1 MGLALWLPGLLIST
15 SNAANG
21 GTTKIPTLPKKV
33 LKKLGKDLGNS
44 LTQTVAQKL
53 ANDGQL
59 FVTWTKKNELRVI
72 YRQEGKQPLWNCI
85 NETGKNNKMYWLSFG
100 ITGQG
105 DWKMTNAQKHKLAIA
120 MRPDMFGKC
129 SNAKCRFS
137 SRPLKYLD
145 PRKFQIHD
153 IVSAKVEW
161 EVPTQPRK
169 VSHQTYGILL
179 SKRLEGKWG
188 KGGISW
194 TVRFWR
200 KATKGAC
207 TEETKVM
214 SIEAPLLTLESDY
227 TPYKTRYDAY
237 RRCTRDW
244 CTGNCKAIMA
254 PLDIKIPKKI
264 LDDLPLPLPFS
275 EDPALK
281 RHRLTNQRLI
291 DRFIRESL
299 RARRAE
305 FSI

>member
-1 MGLALWLPGLLIST
+1 MG
-15 SNAANG
+15 
-21 GTTKIPTLPKKV
+21 
-33 LKKLGKDLGNS
+33 
-44 LTQTVAQKL
+44 
-53 ANDGQL
+53 
-59 FVTWTKKNELRVI
+59 
-72 YRQEGKQPLWNCI
+72 
-85 NETGKNNKMYWLSFG
+85 
-100 ITGQG
+100 
-105 DWKMTNAQKHKLAIA
+105 LAIA

-137 SRPLKYLD
+137 SRPLKYLN

-161 EVPTQPRK
+161 VDDSDYTGELPRK
-169 VSHQTYGILL
+169 VSHQTDILTYGILL
-179 SKRLEGKWG
+179 SSRMEGKWG

-214 SIEAPLLTLESDY
+214 SIEAHLLTVESDF

-237 RRCTRDW
+237 RRCTSRS
-244 CTGNCKAIMA
+244 CTGNCKGIMA

-275 EDPALK
+275 KDPALK
-281 RHRLTNQRLI
+281 RRRLANQRLI

-299 RARRAE
+299 RCQT
-305 FSI
+305 S

>member
-105 DWKMTNAQKHKLAIA
+105 DWQMTNAQKHKLAIA

-129 SNAKCRFS
+129 SNAKCGFS
-137 SRPLKYLD
+137 SRSLKYLN

-161 EVPTQPRK
+161 VDDSDYTGELPRK
-169 VSHQTYGILL
+169 VSHQTDILTYGILL
-179 SKRLEGKWG
+179 SSRREGKWG

-214 SIEAPLLTLESDY
+214 SIEAHLLTVESDNGTVGY
-227 TPYKTRYDAY
+227 QNTQENS
-237 RRCTRDW
+237 
-244 CTGNCKAIMA
+244 G
-254 PLDIKIPKKI
+254 
-264 LDDLPLPLPFS
+264 
-275 EDPALK
+275 
-281 RHRLTNQRLI
+281 
-291 DRFIRESL
+291 
-299 RARRAE
+299 
-305 FSI
+305 